1 MTEQPIPPS
10 PSRGD
15 GLPPCGRQPQISA
28 VPAIAP
34 AADFPAFKE
43 WAAVVAALG
52 AGAQTIILRKG
63 GISEGRGGFDPDHAP
78 RFWLFP
84 TAFHAQREKLRPE
97 AARFFP
103 ATDPEPGVSPAVPPA
118 LDTYADLVAHRF
130 VSEWSE
136 VSALAPHHFW
146 TEPTVRERFD
156 WSRPAGLHV
165 LLVRVH
171 RLATPLVLPSGL
183 NLGGCKSWIDLPL
196 GDPAAHA
203 SSPAL
208 DDLAFAA
215 ARERFQTGV

>member
-1 MTEQPIPPS
+1 MPPHFTVTKPSVSPQPPAPS
-10 PSRGD
+10 
-15 GLPPCGRQPQISA
+15 
-28 VPAIAP
+28 AP
-34 AADFPAFKE
+34 WPAFKE

-52 AGAQTIILRKG
+52 AGAQTLILRKS
-63 GISEGRGGFDPDHAP
+63 GISEGRGGFDPAHAP

-103 ATDPEPGVSPAVPPA
+103 ATDPASATATAAAPVTPRIEC
-118 LDTYADLVAHRF
+118 YADLVAHRF
-130 VSEWSE
+130 IAEWPE
-136 VSALAPHHFW
+136 VAALAPHHLW

-171 RLATPLVLPSGL
+171 RLANPLVLPSSL
-183 NLGGCKSWIDLPL
+183 DLGGCKSWIDLPL

-203 SSPAL
+203 SVPAL
-208 DDLAFAA
+208 DEAAFAA
-215 ARERFQTGV
+215 VRERLRGVF